1 LNGIVIIEL
10 WVVCTDRGS
19 KKMKKPN
26 ICYLFTVL
34 SAMLLGGSVVST
46 AALPIPAELSN
57 SSPEISQSIAQS
69 LQYIPP
75 PPPEQGQPKGTRGG
89 ASRGNCPAVEPA
101 LMALVPAQVDEN
113 MQQSVWAVSSS
124 SSPTFWLY
132 VPAYTTDSSAI
143 SIEFSLQ
150 DKEGKDLFPP
160 QVTIASQP
168 GIIEFSLPTTL
179 EAGQQYHWYFVV
191 HCGASAQDFVDGWV
205 EWRQPNADLQRQLSQ
220 AGDREKVALYAENG
234 FWYDALTELARLRQT
249 NPEDEALKA
258 DWESLLDSIGLGTL
272 ATEAI
277 VR

>member
-46 AALPIPAELSN
+46 AALPIPAELS
-57 SSPEISQSIAQS
+57 SSSQETSQSIAQS
-69 LQYIPP
+69 LQYVP
-75 PPPEQGQPKGTRGG
+75 PPPEQGTPGNRGGG
-89 ASRGNCPAVEPA
+89 ASRGNCSAVKPTLTA
-101 LMALVPAQVDEN
+101 LTPAQVDEN

-124 SSPTFWLY
+124 SSPRFWLY

-143 SIEFSLQ
+143 SIEFSVL
-150 DKEGKDLFPP
+150 DKEDKDLFPP

-168 GIIEFSLPTTL
+168 GIIEFSLPTPL
-179 EAGQQYHWYFVV
+179 EAGQQYHWYFIVN
-191 HCGASAQDFVDGWV
+191 CGASTQDFVDGWV
-205 EWRQPNADLQRQLSQ
+205 EWRQPNADLQRQISQ

-234 FWYDALTELARLRQT
+234 FWYDALTELARLRQA

-258 DWESLLDSIGLGTL
+258 DWEGLLDSIGLGEI
-272 ATEAI
+272 AAEEI